1 MLHLPRRAFAVILNP
16 FIVLGLKD
24 TANLEEAK
32 AAYKNL
38 VMKYHPD
45 VSKSDDTGEKF
56 REVAEAYSMVK
67 KRIESRE
74 NSAIPK
80 EDGFV
85 SKRPKYDGRVGSVL
99 RDDKLREYINFRPL
113 DIVLPHKDRLGL
125 EYKPFFNDQDATHPK
140 AGTITIILLC
150 SLVAG
155 GYSYY
160 FMNLVQK
167 DEDINRLLYEKL
179 KRKYQDKEWDETK
192 LHPSLQAVQ
201 NDPEY
206 KEYVK
211 KYKYDQAAGKFM
223 AFSIS
228 PAVIDRFNAEDYEQ
242 TERSREFVKIA
253 S

>member
-1 MLHLPRRAFAVILNP
+1 MLRLPFRKFAVILNP
-16 FIVLGLKD
+16 FTVLGLKD
-24 TANLEEAK
+24 NSNLEEAK
-32 AAYKNL
+32 AAYKKL

-45 VSKSDDTGEKF
+45 VSKSEDTGEKF
-56 REVAEAYSMVK
+56 REVTEAYSMVK

-85 SKRPKYDGRVGSVL
+85 SKRPKYDGKVGSVL
-99 RDDKLREYINFRPL
+99 RDDKIREYINFRPL

-125 EYKPFFNDQDATHPK
+125 EYKPFFNDQDSTHPK
-140 AGTITIILLC
+140 AGTITMILIC
-150 SLVAG
+150 CLVAG
-155 GYSYY
+155 GYSYS

-179 KRKYQDKEWDETK
+179 KRKYKDKEWDKTK
-192 LHPSLQAVQ
+192 LHPALQVVQ

-211 KYKYDQAAGKFM
+211 KYKYNQAAAKFM
-223 AFSIS
+223 AFNIS

-242 TERSREFVKIA
+242 NERSREFAKIE